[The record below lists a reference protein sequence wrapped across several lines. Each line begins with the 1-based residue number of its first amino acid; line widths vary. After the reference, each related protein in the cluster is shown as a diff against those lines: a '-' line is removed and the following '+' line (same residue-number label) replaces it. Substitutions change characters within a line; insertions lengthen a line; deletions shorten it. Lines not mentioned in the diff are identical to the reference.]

1 MPVTIVSAYYGDER
15 SRTNVLS
22 SLKGKLNPDGSLET
36 PVDSSLLPMVHI
48 GSDVSLTDDEVA
60 EAKEK
65 ATNACGTANDVAC
78 IELKSQ
84 EFQRQRLQEKENEA
98 QSTANIIKGRRLTVT
113 LRDTKTGKE
122 TTAEIPD
129 GQKFT
134 VGKPAP
140 AQAPLTIDPS
150 FLSNIKL
157 STVAGKIMTSLGVI
171 VGTFIYAFSVIIT
184 YKSFVQAGYTK
195 LGYAATAAAVLIPYS
210 GFVSTIIFFAVREWL
225 RNIPKT

>member
-22 SLKGKLNPDGSLET
+22 SLKGKLKPDGSLET
-36 PVDSSLLPMVHI
+36 SVDSSLLPMIQVGGDI
-48 GSDVSLTDDEVA
+48 SLSDDEVT

-65 ATNACGTANDVAC
+65 ATTACGTANDVAC

-98 QSTANIIKGRRLTVT
+98 QSTANIIKGRRLTAT
-113 LRDTKTGKE
+113 IRDTKTGKE
-122 TTAEIPD
+122 STVEIPD

-134 VGKPAP
+134 VGKSAP
-140 AQAPLTIDPS
+140 AEAPLTIDPS
-150 FLSNIKL
+150 FLSNFSV
-157 STVAGKIMTSLGVI
+157 STVVGKIMTSLSVI
-171 VGTFIYAFSVIIT
+171 AATFVYAFSVIIT
-184 YKSFVQAGYTK
+184 YKSFIQAGYTY

-210 GFVSTIIFFAVREWL
+210 GFVSTLIFFAIREWL